1 MKSIITNKC
10 PRCRRSG
17 IFCTNNPYDFKNLFL
32 MPTHCDSCGLIF
44 SKEPGFFYG
53 SMYVGYGISIAYL
66 TTIYVGMTIVLG
78 EFELS
83 TYFILA
89 IGSLFSLTPV
99 IFRFSRSVWLSLF
112 EKYDAEAMV
121 RWKKKME
128 GKEID
133 NPCIDV

>member
-1 MKSIITNKC
+1 
-10 PRCRRSG
+10 
-17 IFCTNNPYDFKNLFL
+17 
-32 MPTHCDSCGLIF
+32 MPTHCDSCGLVF
-44 SKEPGFFYG
+44 NKEPGFFYG

-66 TTIYVGMTIVLG
+66 TTIYVVMWLLLG

-83 TYFILA
+83 VYFILA

-112 EKYDAEAMV
+112 EKYDSEAEAK
-121 RWKKKME
+121 WKLKTKGKK
-128 GKEID
+128 ID